1 MDTLSAK
8 RGRVGAARDDAER
21 LAALNELSASLYEF
35 DSGEAIAVAN
45 EALAIADAMGDG
57 LGRAWALH
65 NRGWALSSMGRLDEA
80 LDDHLSARAQFEIEG
95 DMLGVANSLMAIG
108 DLYGDVGDNATAL
121 EYLDRARA
129 PLKLSD
135 DERASGLLLN
145 LTGIAV
151 SREGRH
157 EEALDLF
164 EQAEGVYAGIDDV
177 LRVGTARINQ
187 GYELLELASAKSD
200 QDRQALVDRVG
211 DLASEIIE
219 RGDRLGEE
227 GRHTRA
233 YGLSLMS
240 HVHASSGRIEE
251 ALIVGAAAEAE
262 AETGGLDQL
271 AIETALDRAEW
282 MIDAGRIVSA
292 SDLLDRVMTTGQE
305 LDQRR
310 LVARAT
316 ALRADVL
323 EAAGDYAGAL
333 ASYREF
339 HRLDGALHS
348 DQAERRAR
356 LMATRFQVERAR
368 QEAEMARIRVLELEA
383 LDNDKR
389 DFLASI
395 SHELRTP
402 LAAVLGFATELS
414 DSWDVFEPE
423 EARALVRLIAGQSAD
438 ISSIVDDL
446 LTVTRLEAGT
456 MSIYPTEVDVTSHLA
471 DMVETTGRE
480 AGKEIGWKGHGT
492 VWADPT
498 RLRQIV
504 RNLITNAIR
513 YGGEHVEVAVAQT
526 GETTVIDVMDSGGP
540 IHPSRVETM
549 FEPFDHTDHGGRTP
563 NSVGLGL
570 AVARSLA
577 RVMGGDLTYAYRD
590 GSVFHLE
597 LPASPREQTSQGV
610 SAEPTE
616 SGEDTAQQAAP
627 EAAPAATGPGSSVG
641 HRVAISSGRLPD

>member
-262 AETGGLDQL
+262 AEAGGLDQL

-323 EAAGDYAGAL
+323 EAAG
-333 ASYREF
+333 
-339 HRLDGALHS
+339 
-348 DQAERRAR
+348 
-356 LMATRFQVERAR
+356 V
-368 QEAEMARIRVLELEA
+368 
-383 LDNDKR
+383 
-389 DFLASI
+389 
-395 SHELRTP
+395 
-402 LAAVLGFATELS
+402 
-414 DSWDVFEPE
+414 
-423 EARALVRLIAGQSAD
+423 
-438 ISSIVDDL
+438 
-446 LTVTRLEAGT
+446 
-456 MSIYPTEVDVTSHLA
+456 
-471 DMVETTGRE
+471 
-480 AGKEIGWKGHGT
+480 
-492 VWADPT
+492 
-498 RLRQIV
+498 
-504 RNLITNAIR
+504 
-513 YGGEHVEVAVAQT
+513 
-526 GETTVIDVMDSGGP
+526 
-540 IHPSRVETM
+540 
-549 FEPFDHTDHGGRTP
+549 
-563 NSVGLGL
+563 L
-570 AVARSLA
+570 AV
-577 RVMGGDLTYAYRD
+577 DL
-590 GSVFHLE
+590 
-597 LPASPREQTSQGV
+597 
-610 SAEPTE
+610 
-616 SGEDTAQQAAP
+616 
-627 EAAPAATGPGSSVG
+627 SS
-641 HRVAISSGRLPD
+641 